1 MNDLTLKIY
10 SPDDWNVAWS
20 QHEPS
25 TWNSVPTPCITDT
38 SHKYSPVWLKTD
50 LINHSRSSQLF
61 LTHIDQPVT
70 VYADDKSIFS
80 RNDQT
85 ISPRF
90 EGYTSLLIE
99 IPPNTKTLKF
109 KLVPTNQTH
118 QGLCGRVEI
127 GPSTSMPSHLFSEG
141 LSHLLIPM
149 VYLFSGAMLT
159 PLLFKWLDAV
169 SFRKLV
175 FFLLALGTWLLSI
188 PQNFLKDFLLP
199 SPAFWIFLD
208 QTSLYLLASVLISF
222 LESLFPK
229 KIWGVLRW
237 CKYGYLVLAGVAPF
251 LHFTNQVTFIDTNVF
266 FNRTILPFLI
276 LMIFNVLAIARNS
289 SREGVFLA
297 SSMIAFLILGIHD
310 WLVGIWVLPSQP
322 LLLGYG
328 FFMIA
333 STFAYL
339 AIRQLQMFEA
349 KQSKLKNEH
358 ALFKRIAQ
366 ATQMVAHDVGRPF
379 SMLRS
384 AIDIIR
390 NSKTSDQVMA
400 RATSLIQDVEDSLNK
415 VDNLIG
421 DIIAISNHKPLKT
434 VPEKPEKLIED
445 VIRDTLR
452 QHPEA
457 QVDFEFSFC
466 HNKHIA
472 IDPNKIRRVV
482 SNILANAFQAM
493 GNQGVVSIST
503 NHKWVGRSEFV
514 EISIHNS
521 GPPIAAVDL
530 PHVFDSF
537 FTKGKQGGTGLG
549 LATAK
554 TFIEAHGGQITCES
568 SETQGV
574 RFTFSLEAVGETYSP
589 QIPSITPETLICE
602 AKTVLST
609 KSNGGISRE
618 NHFNQKIFNILIV
631 EDEPIFQQ
639 GLLDEIHRF
648 KSDDY
653 EIITT
658 LAHSAD
664 DAHKCIA
671 KTPPDLILLDI
682 DLGPDSVDGLQFL
695 REIRSQGIKTF
706 VCIHSNR
713 TFFGAGVTP
722 ADLGA
727 DVALPKP
734 LNAKNLEFIIGEAH
748 KKGMCES
755 NRPKVIVVDDEEC
768 YLTAWKEAMTDA
780 EVIGFLDPEVFWDQI
795 MEKPDVLHSLSCII
809 FDFFF
814 RGSDMDKLQLVRS
827 LRSKG
832 FGGPI
837 ILSTNAPYDNHHNSP
852 KSRFNLVIKK
862 RAMAFSELKAI
873 PEVAITLRNTIT
885 PNTKGKPPWL
895 PD

>member
-1 MNDLTLKIY
+1 MGSAAVLYPNESERKIGFRQIFFFVCALGWLVFVLSSLEY
-10 SPDDWNVAWS
+10 KERAWFPVLFGGRIVLLCSAIYIFIITWLRKHIWPNIEVAFLLWS
-20 QHEPS
+20 LSFQS
-25 TWNSVPTPCITDT
+25 
-38 SHKYSPVWLKTD
+38 
-50 LINHSRSSQLF
+50 
-61 LTHIDQPVT
+61 
-70 VYADDKSIFS
+70 
-80 RNDQT
+80 
-85 ISPRF
+85 
-90 EGYTSLLIE
+90 
-99 IPPNTKTLKF
+99 
-109 KLVPTNQTH
+109 
-118 QGLCGRVEI
+118 LCGVLEGSHSTEFTNFMSVFIIITPVFHHASQRVWAYK
-127 GPSTSMPSHLFSEG
+127 LF
-141 LSHLLIPM
+141 PFM
-149 VYLFSGAMLT
+149 CAVTAAPFC
-159 PLLFKWLDAV
+159 FKSAE
-169 SFRKLV
+169 
-175 FFLLALGTWLLSI
+175 FFLSI
-188 PQNFLKDFLLP
+188 G
-199 SPAFWIFLD
+199 A
-208 QTSLYLLASVLISF
+208 
-222 LESLFPK
+222 
-229 KIWGVLRW
+229 
-237 CKYGYLVLAGVAPF
+237 
-251 LHFTNQVTFIDTNVF
+251 FTNHFSAVVSSTLIG
-266 FNRTILPFLI
+266 FLI
-276 LMIFNVLAIARNS
+276 GR
-289 SREGVFLA
+289 
-297 SSMIAFLILGIHD
+297 
-310 WLVGIWVLPSQP
+310 
-322 LLLGYG
+322 
-328 FFMIA
+328 
-333 STFAYL
+333 STA
-339 AIRQLQMFEA
+339 M
-349 KQSKLKNEH
+349 KNEALLH
-358 ALFKRIAQ
+358 ATHLQEELTKERDQQRQIIELQAQELAESRVTARIAQ
-366 ATQMVAHDVGRPF
+366 ATQMVAHDVRRPF

-390 NSKTSDQVMA
+390 NSKSSDQVMA
-400 RATSLIQDVEDSLNK
+400 RATSLIQDVEDSLNN

-434 VPEKPEKLIED
+434 VPEKPEKLIEE

-530 PHVFDSF
+530 PQVFDSF

-549 LATAK
+549 LAIAK

-664 DAHKCIA
+664 DAHKCTA

-734 LNAKNLEFIIGEAH
+734 LNAKNLEFIIGEAL
-748 KKGMCES
+748 KKGMCKS

-780 EVIGFLDPEVFWDQI
+780 EVIAFLDPEVFWDEI

-814 RGSDMDKLQLVRS
+814 RGTDMDKLQLVRS

-832 FGGPI
+832 FCGPI

-852 KSRFNLVIKK
+852 KSRFDLVIKK

-873 PEVAITLRNTIT
+873 PEVASALRKTIT